1 MKYVDASGQGLSTQ
15 MGQVISAG
23 NPETLF
29 VRSGPLMV
37 CFFFLLWGLTL
48 EDGRGTGTFSA
59 SAGLARFQI

>member
-15 MGQVISAG
+15 MGQGDFRWKPG
-23 NPETLF
+23 NAVCAKRTFKGLLF
-29 VRSGPLMV
+29 SSYG
-37 CFFFLLWGLTL
+37 GLTL

>member
-37 CFFFLLWGLTL
+37 CFFSSYGV
-48 EDGRGTGTFSA
+48 
-59 SAGLARFQI
+59 

>member
-23 NPETLF
+23 NPET
-29 VRSGPLMV
+29 V
-37 CFFFLLWGLTL
+37 CAKRTFNGLLFFLLWGLTL

>member
-23 NPETLF
+23 NP
-29 VRSGPLMV
+29 V
-37 CFFFLLWGLTL
+37 CAKRTFNGLLFFLLWGLTL

>member
-15 MGQVISAG
+15 MGQVISCWKPG
-23 NPETLF
+23 NA
-29 VRSGPLMV
+29 V
-37 CFFFLLWGLTL
+37 CAKRTFNGLLFFLLWGLTL